1 MYKTCWLGSDLL
13 GLARRQSRI
22 QNLICLHFL
31 YRFMH
36 PGKHKIILYYFR
48 HLLWDTHSSFA
59 PFFISHLTFTQL
71 PSLKYA
77 VFMFVSA
84 LTDVI
89 AYPSQFLPSL
99 FLPPPLLCVSQ
110 PPHSLPL
117 LLPVGGTP
125 GAALAR
131 YLHLVPAAQH
141 WAMFLLTSRL
151 TVLKL

>member
-1 MYKTCWLGSDLL
+1 
-13 GLARRQSRI
+13 
-22 QNLICLHFL
+22 
-31 YRFMH
+31 
-36 PGKHKIILYYFR
+36 
-48 HLLWDTHSSFA
+48 
-59 PFFISHLTFTQL
+59 
-71 PSLKYA
+71 
-77 VFMFVSA
+77 MFVSA

-141 WAMFLLTSRL
+141 RAMLLLTSRL
-151 TVLKL
+151 TVFAGACDTFHLAPWHHMRVPGLAVLVVVSLPGAAPRGQDVQAAPLPAHVVQFVAVVCDDRVGGRPLR